1 MSYHSSFYLSWFS
14 YSLLLSSFFFFSIYQ
29 MLLLHVPV
37 LQARLYYPLL
47 QGYSLSL
54 SVRFWA
60 KIP

>member
-14 YSLLLSSFFFFSIYQ
+14 YSLLLSSFFSSIYQ

-37 LQARLYYPLL
+37 LQARLCYPLL

-54 SVRFWA
+54 SVHFWA